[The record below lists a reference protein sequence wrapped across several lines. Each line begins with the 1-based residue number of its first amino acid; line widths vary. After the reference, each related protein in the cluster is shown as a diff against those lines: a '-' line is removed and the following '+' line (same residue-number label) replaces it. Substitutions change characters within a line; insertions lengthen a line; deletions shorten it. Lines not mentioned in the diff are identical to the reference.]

1 MIKTSTPDRSRQRAR
16 AGIVLV
22 LVALLAI
29 GPTAAWGLW
38 SHQTWLEPTSASAG
52 EVMPPEGLTC
62 STGGGFLGLAQHAA
76 LSWQEPVSG
85 PPDHYLIRA
94 HTGEE
99 TYTLGEVA
107 GDTRQFQITT
117 GLLTGLLEGL
127 LTLILGGLR
136 PPITVVAVHESGWES
151 ASTNAV
157 SVRPGLLGLG
167 GLRCA

>member
-1 MIKTSTPDRSRQRAR
+1 MTTTCATDRPRRRAR
-16 AGIVLV
+16 AAIVLV
-22 LVALLAI
+22 LVALLAV

-38 SHQTWLEPTSASAG
+38 SHETMLQPTTASAG
-52 EVMPPEGLTC
+52 EVTPPTGLSC
-62 STGGGFLGLAQHAA
+62 STGGGFLGLAQHAT
-76 LSWQEPVSG
+76 LSWQEPASG
-85 PPDHYLIRA
+85 PPDRYAIRA
-94 HTGEE
+94 DTGEE

-107 GDTRQFQITT
+107 GHTRQFEITT

-136 PPITVVAVHESGWES
+136 PPVTVVAVHESGWES
-151 ASTNAV
+151 PPTNSV